1 MKSIFPRFMNGKTAA
16 VVGSSAALALA
27 TASSN
32 AQAVGI
38 VDDLFTAADPAT
50 LVTKIGT
57 FLVAI
62 IAIPIAL
69 FVYRKVKTL
78 FAVA

>member
-1 MKSIFPRFMNGKTAA
+1 MKINVFRSKLKGKVAA
-16 VVGSSAALALA
+16 AAAASTALAL
-27 TASSN
+27 TAGSAM
-32 AQAVGI
+32 AQTI
-38 VDDLFTAADPAT
+38 VDDLFTAAEPAS

-62 IAIPIAL
+62 IAIPIAI

>member
-1 MKSIFPRFMNGKTAA
+1 MKSMNLRGKVATAA
-16 VVGSSAALALA
+16 A
-27 TASSN
+27 TASVLALTAGSAM
-32 AQAVGI
+32 AQTI
-38 VDDLFTAADPAT
+38 VDNLFDAAEPDT